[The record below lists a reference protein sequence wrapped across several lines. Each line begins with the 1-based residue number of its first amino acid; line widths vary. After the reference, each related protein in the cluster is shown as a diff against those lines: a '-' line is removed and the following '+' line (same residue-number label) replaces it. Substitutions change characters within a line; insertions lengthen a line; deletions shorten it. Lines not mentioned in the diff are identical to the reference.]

1 MNIFIL
7 EQNKFNIFLNFFNI
21 YNTNIF
27 LLTLSSYNFLL
38 ILKGLLYLQHSIFS
52 YKYKDLLFIIY
63 SF

>member
-7 EQNKFNIFLNFFNI
+7 EQNKFNIFLNFNI